1 MKAITRGG
9 LLVRSVNDEAF
20 LPTGVQMNTSSQV
33 ISFGKPAKKK
43 GDASSVQS
51 KKPKTHSEQKSAK
64 KSTAPASEKAGQ
76 STSKRFVVPINLIE
90 IKSNRRKLD
99 QEAVLVIKGSMEQL
113 GQLEPIIIR
122 KEKGAEDGSETRI
135 LVDGHH
141 RIEAAKLLSLK
152 KIRAVY
158 FQGDEK
164 AARVYELSQNATRA
178 GTTVLDRAKII
189 TELVREVLGKSRAK
203 ELERGGH
210 QPGDKGVSKAARE
223 LGYTRDDIHRCMVI
237 ASMSEKAMAKA
248 VKFDLDNNG
257 SALLK
262 IAKAQPDEQVALVEE
277 LGLPRKRKQVKL
289 SMKDK
294 KTYEKLTDAW
304 EDATEWQSAF
314 REATE
319 NARRSFIS
327 LLQKLRANLAK
338 GKAVWGKGKDT
349 PNEDWDDL
357 EDDQDGEDDDDEDHD
372 GDEENGEE

>member
-1 MKAITRGG
+1 VGRNNIKAITRGD
-9 LLVRSVNDEAF
+9 LLGRSANGRAW
-20 LPTGVQMNTSSQV
+20 PQIGVHMKNHV
-33 ISFGKPAKKK
+33 IKLAPAKKK
-43 GDASSVQS
+43 GDANTDRR
-51 KKPKTHSEQKSAK
+51 KKQTKRLEHKPVS
-64 KSTAPASEKAGQ
+64 KSTVPAAGQ
-76 STSKRFVVPINLIE
+76 SASKRILVPINLIE

-99 QEAVLVIKGSMEQL
+99 QEAVLVIKGSMEKL

-122 KEKGAEDGSETRI
+122 EEKGAEDGSETRI

-248 VKFDLDNNG
+248 VKLDLDNKE

-262 IAKAQPDEQVALVEE
+262 IAKAEPKEQVALAEE
-277 LGLPRKRKQVKL
+277 LGLPRKKKQVKL

-304 EDATEWQSAF
+304 EDATECQSAF

-319 NARRSFIS
+319 NARRNFIRQ
-327 LLQKLRANLAK
+327 LQKIQTQLAK

-349 PNEDWDDL
+349 PDEVWDDP
-357 EDDQDGEDDDDEDHD
+357 EDQQYGEDDADENDD
-372 GDEENGEE
+372 GDEDDEE